1 VLSDLR
7 RRVQHYG
14 YRYDYKARK
23 VDESMY
29 LGPLPAWTQALAAR
43 LVSDKHMPI
52 VPDQLIVNEYEP
64 GQGITPHVDCVPC
77 FGPVVCSITLGS
89 QCVMELSSVQE
100 DRAEALLLERLSLVV
115 LAGDS
120 RHTWRHAIPSRKM
133 DRVNGQVLP
142 RGRRVSLTFRTV
154 RIEE

>member
-1 VLSDLR
+1 
-7 RRVQHYG
+7 
-14 YRYDYKARK
+14 
-23 VDESMY
+23 
-29 LGPLPAWTQALAAR
+29 
-43 LVSDKHMPI
+43 
-52 VPDQLIVNEYEP
+52 
-64 GQGITPHVDCVPC
+64 
-77 FGPVVCSITLGS
+77 
-89 QCVMELSSVQE
+89 MELSSVQE